1 MARHVITDELA
12 AKVASLRKNG
22 QSFRSIGAALG
33 IDPRTA
39 KGAAERVATGGRQDH
54 WETVERQLDIRYL
67 DEHFGLLLYAAAG
80 VLRAVQTHPRDT
92 GIAVESEVWLTHQ
105 IGSSLLQARDLLL
118 ERGIVRESGLDGDV
132 EIPLYISQQLIGGL
146 KEHEPELAV
155 ALDGPGG
162 WTERCGRFQGA
173 QQELIEQALGLLNQ
187 HGSEGAAADSVAE
200 AAVRVLVLQEK
211 RELFGVPTLGEPVP
225 DMPETADYRLVFDQ
239 ISQLGRLEDLRE
251 SGARVVEA
259 ATRVEQSVIELQLRG
274 RPGGRCSLCPSNGGD

>member
-12 AKVASLRKNG
+12 AKVATLRKSG

-67 DEHFGLLLYAAAG
+67 DEHFGLLLYTGAG

-92 GIAVESEVWLTHQ
+92 GITVESEVWLTHQ
-105 IGSSLLQARDLLL
+105 IGSSLIQARDLLL
-118 ERGIVRESGLDGDV
+118 DRGIARESGLDGDV
-132 EIPLYISQQLIGGL
+132 EIPLYISQRLIEGL
-146 KEHEPELAV
+146 KEHEPELAA

-162 WTERCGRFQGA
+162 WSERCRHFQGS
-173 QQELIEQALGLLNQ
+173 QQEFIEQARGLLAQ
-187 HGSEGAAADSVAE
+187 RSSEGVAACSVAD
-200 AAVRVLVLQEK
+200 AAVRVLVLREK
-211 RELFGVPTLGEPVP
+211 RELFGVPSIGEPLP
-225 DMPETADYRLVFDQ
+225 DAPETADHRLASEQ
-239 ISQLGRLEDLRE
+239 ISHLRNLEDLRE

-259 ATRVEQSVIELQLRG
+259 ATRVEKMVIELQLRG
-274 RPGGRCSLCPSNGGD
+274 RPGGHCSLCPSSGGV